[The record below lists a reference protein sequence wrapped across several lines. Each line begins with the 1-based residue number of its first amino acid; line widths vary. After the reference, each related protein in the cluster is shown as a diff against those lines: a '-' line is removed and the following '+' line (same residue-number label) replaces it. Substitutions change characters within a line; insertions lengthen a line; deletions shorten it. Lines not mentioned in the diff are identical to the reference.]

1 MNLRGFS
8 MPEEFSFLCM
18 LHNIGAVN
26 SEKSLTTDEISKW
39 TFIEPEKVKQYLRK
53 LLQSEYISMNPNQGT
68 KRYYVTSN
76 GIRKVLS
83 TYS

>member
-1 MNLRGFS
+1 

-26 SEKSLTTDEISKW
+26 SEKSLTTDEIFKW
-39 TFIEPEKVKQYLRK
+39 TFIEPEKIKRYLQK
-53 LLQSEYISMNPNQGT
+53 LIQSEYIIMNPNQG
-68 KRYYVTSN
+68 KPRYHITSN

>member
-1 MNLRGFS
+1 

-39 TFIEPEKVKQYLRK
+39 TFIESEKVKQYLQQ
-53 LLQSEYISMNPNQGT
+53 LLQSEYISMNLNQGT
-68 KRYYVTSN
+68 PRYHVTSN

>member
-26 SEKSLTTDEISKW
+26 PEKSLTTDEISKW
-39 TFIEPEKVKQYLRK
+39 TFIDPDKVKQYLQK
-53 LLQSEYISMNPNQGT
+53 LVQSDYISMNLHHDTP
-68 KRYYVTSN
+68 KYHVTSS

>member
-1 MNLRGFS
+1 

-39 TFIEPEKVKQYLRK
+39 TFIESEKVKQYIQK
-53 LLQSEYISMNPNQGT
+53 LLQSEYISMILNQGT
-68 KRYYVTSN
+68 PRYHVTSN

>member
-1 MNLRGFS
+1 

-18 LHNIGAVN
+18 LHNICAVN

-39 TFIEPEKVKQYLRK
+39 TFIEPEKVKQYLQK
-53 LLQSEYISMNPNQGT
+53 LLQSEYISMNLNQST
-68 KRYYVTSN
+68 PRYHVTSN

>member
-1 MNLRGFS
+1 

-18 LHNIGAVN
+18 LHNIGTVN

-39 TFIEPEKVKQYLRK
+39 TFLEPKKIKDYLEKLM
-53 LLQSEYISMNPNQGT
+53 QSGYISMNLNQGT
-68 KRYYVTSN
+68 PRYYITSN

>member
-1 MNLRGFS
+1 

-26 SEKSLTTDEISKW
+26 SEKSLTTDEIFKW
-39 TFIEPEKVKQYLRK
+39 TFIEPEKIKQYLQK
-53 LLQSEYISMNPNQGT
+53 LLQSEYIIMNPNQGEP
-68 KRYYVTSN
+68 RYHITSN

>member
-1 MNLRGFS
+1 

-39 TFIEPEKVKQYLRK
+39 TFIEPEKIKEHLQK
-53 LLQSEYISMNPNQGT
+53 LIQSEYISMNLNQGT
-68 KRYYVTSN
+68 PRYHVTNN

>member
-1 MNLRGFS
+1 MS
-8 MPEEFSFLCM
+8 EEFSFLCM

-26 SEKSLTTDEISKW
+26 SEKSLTTAEISKW
-39 TFIEPEKVKQYLRK
+39 TFMEPEKVKEYLQK
-53 LLQSEYISMNPNQGT
+53 LMQSEYISMNLNQGAP
-68 KRYYVTSN
+68 RYHVTSN